1 MQLRSSRRILFY
13 IFLIIFLSSLNNKY
27 FLKIEL
33 EPINKIKIIGL
44 EETETQDLLNN
55 FELLNMKNIFFLNK
69 FEIAKNVEANELV
82 ENYTVFKKYPS
93 SLEIKID
100 KTKFLANIFKD
111 GKSFVLGS
119 NGKLIQTTNR
129 NNNLPNIFGDYDK
142 ASFFN
147 LLKFIKKS
155 NFKLSD
161 IKDLYFFKSGRWDIK
176 TDQNVII
183 KLPKKNLEESLN
195 LSLAVLNDNKF
206 KNIKI
211 LDLRQEKQ
219 VIVNGE

>member
-69 FEIAKNVEANELV
+69 FEIAKNIEANELV

-119 NGKLIQTTNR
+119 NGNLI
-129 NNNLPNIFGDYDK
+129 
-142 ASFFN
+142 
-147 LLKFIKKS
+147 
-155 NFKLSD
+155 
-161 IKDLYFFKSGRWDIK
+161 
-176 TDQNVII
+176 
-183 KLPKKNLEESLN
+183 ES
-195 LSLAVLNDNKF
+195 
-206 KNIKI
+206 I
-211 LDLRQEKQ
+211 
-219 VIVNGE
+219 